1 MLEICHFT
9 DTLRQELEDMEVV
22 LVFLEVAF
30 DQFSKN
36 WLFRSG
42 LDTIM
47 NNWSLQVLPSH
58 GLEGD
63 EGGVD

>member
-1 MLEICHFT
+1 
-9 DTLRQELEDMEVV
+9 MEVV

-36 WLFRSG
+36 WLSRSG

>member
-1 MLEICHFT
+1 
-9 DTLRQELEDMEVV
+9 MEVV
-22 LVFLEVAF
+22 LVFLELAF

-36 WLFRSG
+36 WLSR
-42 LDTIM
+42 IM
-47 NNWSLQVLPSH
+47 NNSALQVLPSQ

>member
-1 MLEICHFT
+1 
-9 DTLRQELEDMEVV
+9 MEVV

-47 NNWSLQVLPSH
+47 NNWALQVLPSH